1 MKRALTI
8 KQDVTQIATV
18 ERLTSVF
25 EGIASIKISRIRDK
39 VIISKSFFDDLWQ
52 TYRELRINPDEQ
64 MKRPHRSKKDHGVIV
79 AITSEGRLSG
89 GLIDEVKTKTEG
101 LLKDSHGAVDVMVIG
116 SHGYSVFEQQGI
128 DVTYAYALPE
138 SDERFDVEEII
149 YILKEYD
156 DITVLYQTYES
167 LRVQK
172 VVAIELIAT
181 IQQLGN
187 EVESQSDAH
196 IVSSKTFV
204 FEPGISDIADQLESL
219 MMEVALTQM
228 IMESKLAQY
237 ASRFNAMNRAKHKAG
252 EMKLGV
258 TREFYRAKRN
268 ESDERLKET
277 MKTLIRR
284 MA

>member
-8 KQDVTQIATV
+8 KQDVVQIATV
-18 ERLTSVF
+18 ERLTNVF

-39 VIISKSFFDDLWQ
+39 VIISKEFFDDLWQ
-52 TYRELRINPDEQ
+52 TYRGLRINPDEQ
-64 MKRPHRSKKDHGVIV
+64 MNRPHRVKKDHEVIV

-89 GLIDEVKTKTEG
+89 SLIDEVKDKAKQ
-101 LLKDSHGAVDVMVIG
+101 LLESSERVVDIMVIG
-116 SHGYSVFEQQGI
+116 SHGFTVFEQNGI
-128 DVTYAYALPE
+128 DVTYAYALPG
-138 SDERFDVEEII
+138 SDERFDVQEII
-149 YILKEYD
+149 GILKEYD

-167 LRVQK
+167 LRIQH

-181 IQQLGN
+181 IQQLGS
-187 EVESQSDAH
+187 EVEEQSDD

-204 FEPGISDIADQLESL
+204 FEPGISDIADELESL

-237 ASRFNAMNRAKHKAG
+237 ASRFNAMNRAKLKAG
-252 EMKLGV
+252 ELKLGV
-258 TREFYRAKRN
+258 TRDFYRAKRN

>member
-8 KQDVTQIATV
+8 QDEVTQIAAV

-39 VIISKSFFDDLWQ
+39 VLFSKAFFDDLWQ
-52 TYRELRINPDEQ
+52 TYKQLRIDPEEQ
-64 MKRPHRSKKDHGVIV
+64 MRRPHREKKDQQVIV

-89 GLIDEVKTKTEG
+89 TLIDEMKLKTVAMINERR
-101 LLKDSHGAVDVMVIG
+101 SPVDVMVIG
-116 SHGYSVFEQQGI
+116 SHGFTIFEQHGI
-128 DVTYAYALPE
+128 DVTYAYALPA
-138 SDERFDVEEII
+138 SDEHFDVQAII
-149 YILKEYD
+149 SILSQYD
-156 DITVLYQTYES
+156 NITVLYQTYES
-167 LRVQK
+167 LREQRVI
-172 VVAIELIAT
+172 ATELIAN
-181 IQQLGN
+181 IQQLGS
-187 EVESQSDAH
+187 EAGEMSQPG
-196 IVSSKTFV
+196 IVSSKTFL
-204 FEPGISDIADQLESL
+204 FEPSIADIADQLEML

-252 EMKLGV
+252 DMRQDA
-258 TREFYRAKRN
+258 TRAFYRAKRN

-277 MKTLIRR
+277 MKVLIGG

>member
-8 KQDVTQIATV
+8 KQDVVQIATV
-18 ERLTSVF
+18 ERLTNVF
-25 EGIASIKISRIRDK
+25 EGIASIKISRIRDN
-39 VIISKSFFDDLWQ
+39 VIISKAFFDDLWQ
-52 TYRELRINPDEQ
+52 TYKGLRINPEEQ
-64 MKRPHRSKKDHGVIV
+64 MKRPHRIKKDHEVVV

-89 GLIDEVKTKTEG
+89 SLIDEVKDKAKQ
-101 LLKDSHGAVDVMVIG
+101 LLANSDRVVDIMVIG
-116 SHGYSVFEQQGI
+116 SHGFTVFEQHGI
-128 DVTYAYALPE
+128 DVTYAYALPG
-138 SDERFDVEEII
+138 SDEQFDVQEII
-149 YILKEYD
+149 GILKEYD

-167 LRVQK
+167 LRVQR

-181 IQQLGN
+181 IQQLGS
-187 EVESQSDAH
+187 EVEEQSEN

-204 FEPGISDIADQLESL
+204 FEPGISDIADELESL

-237 ASRFNAMNRAKHKAG
+237 ASRFNAMNRAKHKAS
-252 EMKLGV
+252 ELRLGA
-258 TREFYRAKRN
+258 TRDFYRAKRS